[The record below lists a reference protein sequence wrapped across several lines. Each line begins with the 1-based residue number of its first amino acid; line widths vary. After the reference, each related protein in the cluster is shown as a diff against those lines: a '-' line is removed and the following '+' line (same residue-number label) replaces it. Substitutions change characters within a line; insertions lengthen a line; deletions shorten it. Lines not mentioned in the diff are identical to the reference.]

1 MNLLAYLFVVLKS
14 IVYGSTFFFTGR
26 LTESVDVLDTL
37 ALRFLL
43 SFVVLWLLKLTRVM
57 KIDVGV
63 KTFLKPNKHTPFLKT
78 LLLAA
83 LFEPVLYMLFETI
96 GVSETTGVTAA
107 VIVSLAPAVNVIF
120 ESVVLKE
127 KCTPL
132 VKLFLAFGMMGAVYI
147 AVKTDSSDG
156 ENSLTGI
163 IFLFA
168 SVVVGGLFLSF
179 SRKSSFHFSSGD
191 ITYVSCA
198 LGAAVFNSINVVRHI
213 INGTILHY
221 FNPYLVPENLVG
233 FVFLGV
239 VSTIIATAMNNY
251 ALSKLRLSVISAFGG
266 LSTLFAVIMGV
277 VFNGERLEY
286 FHYIGFFFILV
297 RMVGVSILSM
307 LEENRAKS
315 KQ

>member
-120 ESVVLKE
+120 EAVVLKE
-127 KCTPL
+127 
-132 VKLFLAFGMMGAVYI
+132 
-147 AVKTDSSDG
+147 
-156 ENSLTGI
+156 
-163 IFLFA
+163 
-168 SVVVGGLFLSF
+168 
-179 SRKSSFHFSSGD
+179 
-191 ITYVSCA
+191 
-198 LGAAVFNSINVVRHI
+198 
-213 INGTILHY
+213 
-221 FNPYLVPENLVG
+221 
-233 FVFLGV
+233 
-239 VSTIIATAMNNY
+239 
-251 ALSKLRLSVISAFGG
+251 
-266 LSTLFAVIMGV
+266 
-277 VFNGERLEY
+277 
-286 FHYIGFFFILV
+286 
-297 RMVGVSILSM
+297 
-307 LEENRAKS
+307 
-315 KQ
+315 